1 MYLKSIEMQG
11 FKSFA
16 NKTILQFHDGITGVV
31 GPNGSGKSNVGDAV
45 RWVLGEQSAKQLR
58 GGNMQDVIFSGT
70 ETRKPLGYASVAIT
84 LDNSDHKLNV
94 DFEEVT
100 VTRRLY
106 RSGESE
112 YLMNGA
118 SCRLKDI
125 NELFYDTGIGKE
137 GYSIIGQGQI
147 DKILSGKPEE
157 RRELFDE
164 AAGIVKFKRRK
175 AVTEKKLAE
184 EQQNL
189 VRVNDILSE
198 LTRQL
203 EPLERQS
210 ETAKIYLKKKEELK
224 ILDIN
229 MFLLEMER
237 IRNDLAKV
245 EDRYRIAEEQLKSTK
260 EAFEHTK
267 QEYEKLEQEQEKLD
281 QTILSARDQAGENAL
296 KRQQLENQIEVLNEQ
311 IHASERNSDT
321 LRERLE
327 AIRAESR
334 TKTAEKNTYQAEKD
348 GLHEALLASETEK
361 SEKEAALSE
370 CQEQIQAVE
379 LQSEQDKSEVIGL
392 LNQRGST
399 KGKMQ
404 RYDAMLEQIGI
415 RKAELSQRVLHLK
428 TSESEQNGQMEE
440 LQNAFEALEETVS
453 SLKQQYQE
461 ADQKI
466 TALTADLSNQ
476 TKEMEAGQTNYHR
489 EASRL
494 ESLKNITERYD
505 GYGNS
510 IRKVMEQKD
519 RNPGIHGVVADLLQ
533 AEKKYE
539 TAIETALGGS
549 IQNIVTDNEA
559 TAKYLIEYLKRGHF
573 GRATFLPLTSMRGKK
588 TQVNEDAARETG
600 VLGVANALVS
610 YDPVYEGLVAQL
622 LGRTLVVDTI
632 DHAIVIQRKYR
643 QTLRMVTLEGEL
655 LSPGGSMTGGSFRNN
670 SNLLGRRREIEELEK
685 SVQGLA
691 KELREIQQ
699 ELEEKKNKRNEIRDL
714 RTELNEKLQ
723 RQYIEQNTVRL
734 NLEKAREKK
743 TEIRLDFEALQ
754 KESLEIENQI
764 AEIERNRKV
773 IGQEMQES
781 VEREST
787 LQENIQK
794 AQEALTGLR
803 RREAEYTK
811 DLEEIRLNYANLS
824 QKDGFLAQNI
834 RRLEEETGKL
844 EAESRTM
851 LEKAAEE
858 KDDVKKKQQDI
869 VEIQKTIAAAVQ
881 AKEEEDRRI
890 VELQEKKEA
899 LSADHKE
906 FFEKRDQLSDQI
918 SLMDKEC
925 FRLNSQKRHRP
936 RISGKSTK

>member
-1 MYLKSIEMQG
+1 M
-11 FKSFA
+11 
-16 NKTILQFHDGITGVV
+16 
-31 GPNGSGKSNVGDAV
+31 
-45 RWVLGEQSAKQLR
+45 
-58 GGNMQDVIFSGT
+58 
-70 ETRKPLGYASVAIT
+70 
-84 LDNSDHKLNV
+84 
-94 DFEEVT
+94 
-100 VTRRLY
+100 
-106 RSGESE
+106 
-112 YLMNGA
+112 
-118 SCRLKDI
+118 
-125 NELFYDTGIGKE
+125 
-137 GYSIIGQGQI
+137 
-147 DKILSGKPEE
+147 
-157 RRELFDE
+157 
-164 AAGIVKFKRRK
+164 
-175 AVTEKKLAE
+175 
-184 EQQNL
+184 
-189 VRVNDILSE
+189 
-198 LTRQL
+198 
-203 EPLERQS
+203 
-210 ETAKIYLKKKEELK
+210 
-224 ILDIN
+224 
-229 MFLLEMER
+229 
-237 IRNDLAKV
+237 
-245 EDRYRIAEEQLKSTK
+245 
-260 EAFEHTK
+260 
-267 QEYEKLEQEQEKLD
+267 
-281 QTILSARDQAGENAL
+281 
-296 KRQQLENQIEVLNEQ
+296 
-311 IHASERNSDT
+311 
-321 LRERLE
+321 
-327 AIRAESR
+327 
-334 TKTAEKNTYQAEKD
+334 
-348 GLHEALLASETEK
+348 
-361 SEKEAALSE
+361 
-370 CQEQIQAVE
+370 
-379 LQSEQDKSEVIGL
+379 
-392 LNQRGST
+392 
-399 KGKMQ
+399 
-404 RYDAMLEQIGI
+404 
-415 RKAELSQRVLHLK
+415 
-428 TSESEQNGQMEE
+428 
-440 LQNAFEALEETVS
+440 
-453 SLKQQYQE
+453 
-461 ADQKI
+461 
-466 TALTADLSNQ
+466 
-476 TKEMEAGQTNYHR
+476 
-489 EASRL
+489 
-494 ESLKNITERYD
+494 
-505 GYGNS
+505 
-510 IRKVMEQKD
+510 
-519 RNPGIHGVVADLLQ
+519 
-533 AEKKYE
+533 
-539 TAIETALGGS
+539 
-549 IQNIVTDNEA
+549 
-559 TAKYLIEYLKRGHF
+559 
-573 GRATFLPLTSMRGKK
+573 
-588 TQVNEDAARETG
+588 NEDAARETG

-787 LQENIQK
+787 PQENIQK

-858 KDDVKKKQQDI
+858 KDDVKRKQQDI

-925 FRLNSQKRHRP
+925 FRLNSQKEKLEETKEAQTSYLWEEYEVTPGHAREFQMEEIPERSELKRCVLEVKDAIRKLGSVNVNAIEEYKEISERHAFLDAQHTDLVKIGRAHV
-936 RISGKSTK
+936 

>member
-245 EDRYRIAEEQLKSTK
+245 EDRYRITEEQLKSTK

-794 AQEALTGLR
+794 AQEALTGF
-803 RREAEYTK
+803 AAGK
-811 DLEEIRLNYANLS
+811 
-824 QKDGFLAQNI
+824 QNI
-834 RRLEEETGKL
+834 RRIL
-844 EAESRTM
+844 
-851 LEKAAEE
+851 
-858 KDDVKKKQQDI
+858 KK
-869 VEIQKTIAAAVQ
+869 
-881 AKEEEDRRI
+881 
-890 VELQEKKEA
+890 
-899 LSADHKE
+899 
-906 FFEKRDQLSDQI
+906 
-918 SLMDKEC
+918 
-925 FRLNSQKRHRP
+925 
-936 RISGKSTK
+936 SG

>member
-245 EDRYRIAEEQLKSTK
+245 EDRYRITEEQLKSTK

-267 QEYEKLEQEQEKLD
+267 QEYEKLEQEQEKLA

-415 RKAELSQRVLHLK
+415 RKAELSQRVRHLK

-573 GRATFLPLTSMRGKK
+573 GRATFFPLTSMRGKK

-851 LEKAAEE
+851 LEKRRRKKTMSKRNSRTSWRSRRRLQQQCRQKKRKTAGLWNCRR
-858 KDDVKKKQQDI
+858 KKK
-869 VEIQKTIAAAVQ
+869 
-881 AKEEEDRRI
+881 
-890 VELQEKKEA
+890 
-899 LSADHKE
+899 H
-906 FFEKRDQLSDQI
+906 
-918 SLMDKEC
+918 
-925 FRLNSQKRHRP
+925 
-936 RISGKSTK
+936 

>member
-869 VEIQKTIAAAVQ
+869 VEISEQEQ
-881 AKEEEDRRI
+881 I
-890 VELQEKKEA
+890 V
-899 LSADHKE
+899 
-906 FFEKRDQLSDQI
+906 
-918 SLMDKEC
+918 
-925 FRLNSQKRHRP
+925 
-936 RISGKSTK
+936 

>member
-1 MYLKSIEMQG
+1 MHEAVRKAQLTQRLL
-11 FKSFA
+11 A
-16 NKTILQFHDGITGVV
+16 RKTEEADLTSVLESYQ
-31 GPNGSGKSNVGDAV
+31 KELDAV
-45 RWVLGEQSAKQLR
+45 
-58 GGNMQDVIFSGT
+58 N
-70 ETRKPLGYASVAIT
+70 ASIA
-84 LDNSDHKLNV
+84 
-94 DFEEVT
+94 E
-100 VTRRLY
+100 
-106 RSGESE
+106 
-112 YLMNGA
+112 
-118 SCRLKDI
+118 LKK
-125 NELFYDTGIGKE
+125 N
-137 GYSIIGQGQI
+137 
-147 DKILSGKPEE
+147 
-157 RRELFDE
+157 
-164 AAGIVKFKRRK
+164 AAGMDEQNREWKRK
-175 AVTEKKLAE
+175 
-184 EQQNL
+184 
-189 VRVNDILSE
+189 S
-198 LTRQL
+198 L
-203 EPLERQS
+203 EANQ
-210 ETAKIYLKKKEELK
+210 
-224 ILDIN
+224 
-229 MFLLEMER
+229 
-237 IRNDLAKV
+237 
-245 EDRYRIAEEQLKSTK
+245 
-260 EAFEHTK
+260 
-267 QEYEKLEQEQEKLD
+267 KLE
-281 QTILSARDQAGENAL
+281 SAVAQY
-296 KRQQLENQIEVLNEQ
+296 
-311 IHASERNSDT
+311 H
-321 LRERLE
+321 
-327 AIRAESR
+327 
-334 TKTAEKNTYQAEKD
+334 
-348 GLHEALLASETEK
+348 
-361 SEKEAALSE
+361 
-370 CQEQIQAVE
+370 
-379 LQSEQDKSEVIGL
+379 
-392 LNQRGST
+392 
-399 KGKMQ
+399 
-404 RYDAMLEQIGI
+404 
-415 RKAELSQRVLHLK
+415 
-428 TSESEQNGQMEE
+428 
-440 LQNAFEALEETVS
+440 
-453 SLKQQYQE
+453 KQQ
-461 ADQKI
+461 
-466 TALTADLSNQ
+466 
-476 TKEMEAGQTNYHR
+476 
-489 EASRL
+489 SRL
-494 ESLKNITERYD
+494 ESLKNIAERYD

-510 IRKVMEQKD
+510 IRRVMEVRD
-519 RNPGIHGVVADLLQ
+519 RVHGIHGVVADLLQ

-573 GRATFLPLTSMRGKK
+573 GRATFFPLTSMRGKK

-906 FFEKRDQLSDQI
+906 FFEKRDQLSDHI

-925 FRLNSQKRHRP
+925 FRLNSQKEKLVHLERLLADRS
-936 RISGKSTK
+936 II